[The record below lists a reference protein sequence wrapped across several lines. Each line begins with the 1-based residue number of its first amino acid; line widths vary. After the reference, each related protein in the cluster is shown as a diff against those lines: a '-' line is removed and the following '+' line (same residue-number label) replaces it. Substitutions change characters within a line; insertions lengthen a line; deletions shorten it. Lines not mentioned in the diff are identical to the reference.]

1 MPVIPIATGVW
12 PKTSVKD
19 VAESLGLAHL
29 SDEAAAALAA
39 DVEYR
44 LTQLIEVTSSPYFY
58 MSINLQLGR
67 GGKCLGRYPKSPR
80 VNLTDMSYFIIPFF

>member
-44 LTQLIEVTSSPYFY
+44 LTQLIEVS
-58 MSINLQLGR
+58 LDLLG
-67 GGKCLGRYPKSPR
+67 
-80 VNLTDMSYFIIPFF
+80 